1 MFDQHL
7 TGTRHQFLDKRVEC
21 ADHRHQRHSV
31 VLNELIVSLGASQ
44 FGTLTRRIYGRPPAG
59 WVRMT
64 HGVKATFLVGLGVEQ
79 LL

>member
-1 MFDQHL
+1 V
-7 TGTRHQFLDKRVEC
+7 LD
-21 ADHRHQRHSV
+21 
-31 VLNELIVSLGASQ
+31 ELIVSLGASQ
-44 FGTLTRRIYGRPPAG
+44 FGTLTRRLNGRPPAS